1 MVAFRSTDTS
11 GRTTG
16 LLLRCVLYS
25 LLALALIIVDK
36 RYDQLG
42 RIRRILSIVAY
53 PVQIAVAS
61 PFEGWDWFRESV
73 TTRDALRA
81 DKSKLEAELRLAQF
95 RLQRYEAL
103 EAETQRLRGL
113 RDSTAGV
120 TDRFIIGNVMD
131 VDLDAFRERVLVDK
145 GAQDGVFVGQAVLD
159 AGGVF
164 GQVARV
170 GQLTAEV
177 ILLSDATHAIP
188 VQINRNGLR
197 TIAVG
202 TGDMGRLKLP
212 YLPTSADVVAGDLL
226 VTSGLG
232 GGFPAGY
239 PVGTVAEVKRDPAQ
253 SLADVD
259 VKPAAAL
266 DRSRELMFV
275 WLKPQPAAPRSPRRR
290 RRTPQPRRGRR
301 RAPAKAAPARGAERD
316 RQDLAP
322 AKPAACG
329 SPHPMMRDTRIRRLP
344 MALSALVALALAV
357 LPLPTVLEAFRPDFL
372 VLVVL
377 YWSIESP
384 RAGGLTLAFVSG
396 LALDVI
402 QGVVLG
408 QHALALTLMAGW
420 ATHLRLRLRV
430 FSMLSQCLTIFAL
443 LTGYQFVLFWVDG
456 ATGNPVT
463 TFGRWLAPV
472 IGALLWPLLAGIL
485 SRLHER

>member
-1 MVAFRSTDTS
+1 
-11 GRTTG
+11 
-16 LLLRCVLYS
+16 VLYS
-25 LLALALIIVDK
+25 LLALGLIILDK
-36 RYDQLG
+36 RYDHLG
-42 RIRRILSIVAY
+42 RIRRALSVVAY
-53 PVQIAVAS
+53 PLQIAVAS

-73 TTRDALRA
+73 SSRATLRA
-81 DKSKLEAELRLAQF
+81 DKAKLEAQLRVADF

-103 EAETQRLRGL
+103 EAETQRLRAL
-113 RDSTAGV
+113 RSNAAAV
-120 TDRFIIGNVMD
+120 ADRFVIGDVMD

-177 ILLSDATHAIP
+177 ILVSDATHAIP

-275 WLKPQPAAPRSPRRR
+275 WLKPQPAASPAAASAA
-290 RRTPQPRRGRR
+290 TLSPAAASPAAASPAAAKTAPSAAPVAPV
-301 RAPAKAAPARGAERD
+301 APAPSQSKPPSG
-316 RQDLAP
+316 
-322 AKPAACG
+322 PAAAAKV
-329 SPHPMMRDTRIRRLP
+329 PPP
-344 MALSALVALALAV
+344 
-357 LPLPTVLEAFRPDFL
+357 
-372 VLVVL
+372 
-377 YWSIESP
+377 
-384 RAGGLTLAFVSG
+384 AGAN
-396 LALDVI
+396 D
-402 QGVVLG
+402 
-408 QHALALTLMAGW
+408 
-420 ATHLRLRLRV
+420 
-430 FSMLSQCLTIFAL
+430 
-443 LTGYQFVLFWVDG
+443 
-456 ATGNPVT
+456 
-463 TFGRWLAPV
+463 
-472 IGALLWPLLAGIL
+472 
-485 SRLHER
+485 E

>member
-16 LLLRCVLYS
+16 LLLRCVLYC
-25 LLALALIIVDK
+25 LLALGLIIVDK
-36 RYDQLG
+36 RYDHLG
-42 RIRRILSIVAY
+42 KIRRLLSIVAY

-81 DKSKLEAELRLAQF
+81 DKTKLEAELRVAQF

-103 EAETQRLRGL
+103 EAESQRLRAL
-113 RDSTAGV
+113 RNNTAGI
-120 TDRFIIGNVMD
+120 TDRFLIGDVMD
-131 VDLDAFRERVLVDK
+131 LDLDAFRERVLVDK
-145 GAQDGVFVGQAVLD
+145 GARDGVFVGQAVLD
-159 AGGVF
+159 SGGVF

-177 ILLSDATHAIP
+177 ILVSDATHAIP

-212 YLPTSADVVAGDLL
+212 YLPTSADVISGDLL

-275 WLKPQPAAPRSPRRR
+275 WLKTQTSSPASATSAAPAAPAAPAGHPAPPPAAAPAQSQSQGAAGMPAK
-290 RRTPQPRRGRR
+290 TPPP
-301 RAPAKAAPARGAERD
+301 AKNPPPAKAPP
-316 RQDLAP
+316 P
-322 AKPAACG
+322 AKPA
-329 SPHPMMRDTRIRRLP
+329 PP
-344 MALSALVALALAV
+344 
-357 LPLPTVLEAFRPDFL
+357 
-372 VLVVL
+372 
-377 YWSIESP
+377 
-384 RAGGLTLAFVSG
+384 AGAN
-396 LALDVI
+396 D
-402 QGVVLG
+402 
-408 QHALALTLMAGW
+408 
-420 ATHLRLRLRV
+420 
-430 FSMLSQCLTIFAL
+430 
-443 LTGYQFVLFWVDG
+443 
-456 ATGNPVT
+456 
-463 TFGRWLAPV
+463 
-472 IGALLWPLLAGIL
+472 
-485 SRLHER
+485 E

>member
-1 MVAFRSTDTS
+1 MVAFRNTDPS

-25 LLALALIIVDK
+25 LLALGLIIVDK
-36 RYDQLG
+36 RYDHLG
-42 RIRRILSIVAY
+42 RIRRVLSVVAY

-73 TTRDALRA
+73 SSRSALRA
-81 DKSKLEAELRLAQF
+81 DKTKLEERLRVAEF

-103 EAETQRLRGL
+103 EAESQRLRAL
-113 RDSTAGV
+113 RSNTAAV
-120 TDRFIIGNVMD
+120 ADRFVIGDVMD

-145 GAQDGVFVGQAVLD
+145 GAQDGVFAGQAVLD

-177 ILLSDATHAIP
+177 ILVSDATHAIP

-202 TGDMGRLKLP
+202 TGDMARLKLP

-275 WLKPQPAAPRSPRRR
+275 WLKPQPAA
-290 RRTPQPRRGRR
+290 
-301 RAPAKAAPARGAERD
+301 APAAGATGAPG
-316 RQDLAP
+316 
-322 AKPAACG
+322 AKPAPTATPSAPAPAAALPQ
-329 SPHPMMRDTRIRRLP
+329 SPTKAPSGPAAAAKIP
-344 MALSALVALALAV
+344 
-357 LPLPTVLEAFRPDFL
+357 PP
-372 VLVVL
+372 
-377 YWSIESP
+377 
-384 RAGGLTLAFVSG
+384 AGAN
-396 LALDVI
+396 D
-402 QGVVLG
+402 
-408 QHALALTLMAGW
+408 
-420 ATHLRLRLRV
+420 
-430 FSMLSQCLTIFAL
+430 
-443 LTGYQFVLFWVDG
+443 
-456 ATGNPVT
+456 
-463 TFGRWLAPV
+463 
-472 IGALLWPLLAGIL
+472 
-485 SRLHER
+485 E

>member
-16 LLLRCVLYS
+16 LLFRCVLYS
-25 LLALALIIVDK
+25 LLALGLIIVDK
-36 RYDQLG
+36 RYDHLG
-42 RIRRILSIVAY
+42 KIRRLLSIVAY

-73 TTRDALRA
+73 SSRGALRA
-81 DKSKLEAELRLAQF
+81 DKAKLEAELRVAQF

-103 EAETQRLRGL
+103 EAESQRLRAL
-113 RDSTAGV
+113 RNNTAGI
-120 TDRFIIGNVMD
+120 TDRFLIGDVMD
-131 VDLDAFRERVLVDK
+131 LDLDAFRERVLVDK
-145 GAQDGVFVGQAVLD
+145 GARDGVFVGQAVLD
-159 AGGVF
+159 SGGVF

-177 ILLSDATHAIP
+177 ILVSDATHAIP

-212 YLPTSADVVAGDLL
+212 YLPTSADVISGDLL

-275 WLKPQPAAPRSPRRR
+275 WLKTQTSSPASATSAAPAAPAAHP
-290 RRTPQPRRGRR
+290 
-301 RAPAKAAPARGAERD
+301 APPPAAAPAQPQSQGA
-316 RQDLAP
+316 AGMP
-322 AKPAACG
+322 AKTPPPAKNPPPAKTA
-329 SPHPMMRDTRIRRLP
+329 PP
-344 MALSALVALALAV
+344 
-357 LPLPTVLEAFRPDFL
+357 
-372 VLVVL
+372 
-377 YWSIESP
+377 
-384 RAGGLTLAFVSG
+384 AGAN
-396 LALDVI
+396 D
-402 QGVVLG
+402 
-408 QHALALTLMAGW
+408 
-420 ATHLRLRLRV
+420 
-430 FSMLSQCLTIFAL
+430 
-443 LTGYQFVLFWVDG
+443 
-456 ATGNPVT
+456 
-463 TFGRWLAPV
+463 
-472 IGALLWPLLAGIL
+472 
-485 SRLHER
+485 E

>member
-1 MVAFRSTDTS
+1 MVAFRNTDTS

-25 LLALALIIVDK
+25 LLALGLMIVDK
-36 RYDQLG
+36 RYDHLG
-42 RIRRILSIVAY
+42 KIRRVLSIVAI
-53 PVQIAVAS
+53 PVQIAVAG

-73 TTRDALRA
+73 SSRAVLRA

-103 EAETQRLRGL
+103 EAENQRLRGL
-113 RDSTAGV
+113 RDNTAGV
-120 TDRFIIGNVMD
+120 TDRFVIGSVMD

-177 ILLSDATHAIP
+177 ILVSDATHAIP

-212 YLPTSADVVAGDLL
+212 YLPTSADVLAGDLL

-239 PVGTVAEVKRDPAQ
+239 PVGSIAEVKRDPAQ

-275 WLKPQPAAPRSPRRR
+275 WLKAQPAAS
-290 RRTPQPRRGRR
+290 
-301 RAPAKAAPARGAERD
+301 APVPAP
-316 RQDLAP
+316 AP
-322 AKPAACG
+322 AKPAPAPAPAPAKPAPAKPAP
-329 SPHPMMRDTRIRRLP
+329 S
-344 MALSALVALALAV
+344 
-357 LPLPTVLEAFRPDFL
+357 
-372 VLVVL
+372 
-377 YWSIESP
+377 
-384 RAGGLTLAFVSG
+384 SG
-396 LALDVI
+396 VKN
-402 QGVVLG
+402 Q
-408 QHALALTLMAGW
+408 
-420 ATHLRLRLRV
+420 
-430 FSMLSQCLTIFAL
+430 
-443 LTGYQFVLFWVDG
+443 
-456 ATGNPVT
+456 
-463 TFGRWLAPV
+463 
-472 IGALLWPLLAGIL
+472 
-485 SRLHER
+485 

>member
-25 LLALALIIVDK
+25 LLALGLIIVDK
-36 RYDQLG
+36 RYDHLG
-42 RIRRILSIVAY
+42 RIRRLLSIVAY

-73 TTRDALRA
+73 SSRGALRA
-81 DKSKLEAELRLAQF
+81 DKAKLEAELRVAQF

-103 EAETQRLRGL
+103 EAESQRLRAL
-113 RDSTAGV
+113 RNNTAGI
-120 TDRFIIGNVMD
+120 TDRFLIGDVMD

-145 GAQDGVFVGQAVLD
+145 GARDGVFVGQAVLD
-159 AGGVF
+159 SGGVF

-177 ILLSDATHAIP
+177 ILVSDATHAIP

-212 YLPTSADVVAGDLL
+212 YLPTSADVISGDLL

-275 WLKPQPAAPRSPRRR
+275 WLKTQSSSPASAASAAPASAAPAAPAASAGHAAPSPAAA
-290 RRTPQPRRGRR
+290 QSQN
-301 RAPAKAAPARGAERD
+301 AAAMPAKTPP
-316 RQDLAP
+316 P
-322 AKPAACG
+322 AKN
-329 SPHPMMRDTRIRRLP
+329 
-344 MALSALVALALAV
+344 
-357 LPLPTVLEAFRPDFL
+357 PLPAKTPPPAKTAP
-372 VLVVL
+372 
-377 YWSIESP
+377 P
-384 RAGGLTLAFVSG
+384 
-396 LALDVI
+396 
-402 QGVVLG
+402 
-408 QHALALTLMAGW
+408 
-420 ATHLRLRLRV
+420 
-430 FSMLSQCLTIFAL
+430 
-443 LTGYQFVLFWVDG
+443 TGAND
-456 ATGNPVT
+456 
-463 TFGRWLAPV
+463 
-472 IGALLWPLLAGIL
+472 
-485 SRLHER
+485 E

>member
-1 MVAFRSTDTS
+1 VVAFRNTDAS

-42 RIRRILSIVAY
+42 RIRRVLSIVAY

-81 DKSKLEAELRLAQF
+81 DKTKLEAELRLAQF

-103 EAETQRLRGL
+103 EAETVRLRGL
-113 RDSTAGV
+113 RDSTVGI
-120 TDRFIIGNVMD
+120 TDRFVIGNVMD

-159 AGGVF
+159 GGGVF

-170 GQLTAEV
+170 GQLTSEV

-202 TGDMGRLKLP
+202 TGDMSRLKLP

-239 PVGTVAEVKRDPAQ
+239 PVGSVAEVKRDPAQ
-253 SLADVD
+253 SLAEVD

-275 WLKPQPAAPRSPRRR
+275 WMKPQAASSMMPAAAPAAAAAPSHAEHTPSAPASSPAS
-290 RRTPQPRRGRR
+290 TP
-301 RAPAKAAPARGAERD
+301 ASAKAAARTAAAAPKPAKTPT
-316 RQDLAP
+316 AP
-322 AKPAACG
+322 AA
-329 SPHPMMRDTRIRRLP
+329 
-344 MALSALVALALAV
+344 
-357 LPLPTVLEAFRPDFL
+357 
-372 VLVVL
+372 
-377 YWSIESP
+377 
-384 RAGGLTLAFVSG
+384 RANA
-396 LALDVI
+396 
-402 QGVVLG
+402 Q
-408 QHALALTLMAGW
+408 
-420 ATHLRLRLRV
+420 
-430 FSMLSQCLTIFAL
+430 
-443 LTGYQFVLFWVDG
+443 
-456 ATGNPVT
+456 
-463 TFGRWLAPV
+463 
-472 IGALLWPLLAGIL
+472 
-485 SRLHER
+485 